1 LAVTQR
7 NSDVMMIL
15 MYLYKLVQIFEDY
28 FKTLE
33 EESIRDNFVI
43 IYELLDETMDFGYP
57 QSTESSLLK
66 QYITQ
71 KSHELDKSQVTV
83 PPEVTGSVLRTKN
96 VQYSKNEVFLDVIEE
111 LNILIS
117 SNGEV
122 LRSEILGK
130 IKVRSYLSGFP
141 ELKLGLNDVFQ
152 VDTSQ
157 RKKNLKDDDKED
169 PQPRKP
175 VEMEDVSFHQCVNLT
190 RFEKDGLIIFVPPD
204 GDFELLTYRLSTN
217 VKPLIMVEPVV
228 DNHGSK
234 IDYLIKIKSQFRN
247 NCVANEVHIVVP
259 VPQFATTPKFRT
271 SIGSVVYDPENDS
284 MVWKIKQLQGGGR
297 DHFVRAQFSIPSV
310 SVEETKSRKQQPI
323 NIKFEIPY
331 FTVSGLQV
339 RYLKIIEKQLEEKYT
354 AMPWVRYITKA
365 GDYQIRL

>member
-1 LAVTQR
+1 
-7 NSDVMMIL
+7 

-57 QSTESSLLK
+57 QSTETSLLK

-71 KSHELDKSQVTV
+71 KSHELDKSDVHV
-83 PPEVTGSVLRTKN
+83 PPGVTGSVTRTEGIS
-96 VQYSKNEVFLDVIEE
+96 YSKNEVFLDVGEE

-122 LRSEILGK
+122 IRSEIFGK
-130 IKVRSYLSGFP
+130 IKVRSYLSGLP

-152 VDTSQ
+152 VDTTQ
-157 RKKNLKDDDKED
+157 TKKNITDDKED
-169 PQPRKP
+169 TGQRKP

-190 RFEKDGLIIFVPPD
+190 RFEKDGIISFVPPD

-247 NCVANEVHIVVP
+247 NCVANDVQIVVP
-259 VPQFATTPKFRT
+259 VPQFVTTPKFRT
-271 SIGSVVYDPENDS
+271 SIGTVAYDPETDS

-310 SVEETKSRKQQPI
+310 SVEENKNRKQQPI
-323 NIKFEIPY
+323 SIKFEIPY

-339 RYLKIIEKQLEEKYT
+339 RYLKIVERNQRYT
-354 AMPWVRYITKA
+354 AMPWVRYITTA